1 THPASADT
9 APTRCRPVDIAL
21 PCTSEPGSLR
31 YGQALGEQLD
41 DVAPGPLGVPRVVAD
56 AGEQDLVGPDD
67 RVVEGVQSAAVDHH
81 APIDAPSLHLGSER
95 VPLRGRHDRVF
106 RPDPGP

>member
-1 THPASADT
+1 MTIARSQGRSTVKKGSSSLIQAWSAHTGTRRRAHRATIADPASSCA
-9 APTRCRPVDIAL
+9 
-21 PCTSEPGSLR
+21 SSLR

-81 APIDAPSLHLGSER
+81 APIDAPSLHL
-95 VPLRGRHDRVF
+95 
-106 RPDPGP
+106 